1 MLLDNKLKKENTL
14 IQHKDF
20 KINFYWLLVFQKTP
34 TASTRFCGEKLINS
48 EVISWIERPTKFSKE
63 LRLRFVVVNIYMY
76 IVHVFQKAVSIWNF
90 LYTEHFII
98 NFNFY
103 AYEY

>member
-48 EVISWIERPTKFSKE
+48 EVFAWIERPTKFSKE
-63 LRLRFVVVNIYMY
+63 LLSRFVVVNIYMY
-76 IVHVFQKAVSIWNF
+76 MYFRKQLAFEIF
-90 LYTEHFII
+90 FIPNI
-98 NFNFY
+98 LS
-103 AYEY
+103 